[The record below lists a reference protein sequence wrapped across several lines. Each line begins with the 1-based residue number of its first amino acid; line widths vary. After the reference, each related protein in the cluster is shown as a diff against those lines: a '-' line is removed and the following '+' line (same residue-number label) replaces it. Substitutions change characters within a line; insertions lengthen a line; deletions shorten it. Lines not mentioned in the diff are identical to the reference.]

1 MLDAPVVSVHIP
13 LALRAFAGGHEEITA
28 SGETVGEV
36 LDAVSHECPAIPQH
50 LLTLEGELKPEIAL
64 FLGACSVR
72 ESGGLATPVALE
84 EVLSIVL
91 LGRAAH

>member
-1 MLDAPVVSVHIP
+1 MVDAPVVSVHIP

-36 LDAVSHECPAIPQH
+36 LDAVSHECPALRRY
-50 LLTLEGELKPEIAL
+50 LLSPEGDLKEEIAV
-64 FLGACSVR
+64 FLGARSVR
-72 ESGGLATPVALE
+72 ETGGLATPIALE

-91 LGRAAH
+91 VGGIAH